1 MDEDDA
7 SINSRNFV
15 EEEELQ
21 ESKIIKLEISQAPA
35 LMIPTE
41 ENEPITSKIIPID
54 DVPTPID
61 TIENIKL
68 ESIVNK
74 TIVNDNNVFDVPLG
88 HDDQLLEEVEQRMSV
103 TEPQPEST
111 MDFEKRLT
119 THPIVEPTVE
129 TPNVD
134 ETLTTKPTT
143 TVSIADTEID
153 HSPNSIPMTSP
164 PETDENDGN
173 DDDDESETV
182 LMPSPNES
190 TNNEVVN
197 FENLEQSSIETTT
210 IMATTASNT
219 VKLVDAI
226 DTTTSTVSQT
236 FPGRQFKA
244 HFADQQ
250 NLQVL

>member
-1 MDEDDA
+1 MDNDDVLTKT
-7 SINSRNFV
+7 RKFV
-15 EEEELQ
+15 EEEELE

-35 LMIPTE
+35 IELLIPTE
-41 ENEPITSKIIPID
+41 ENEPITSKIIPIVD

-61 TIENIKL
+61 PIENIKL

-88 HDDQLLEEVEQRMSV
+88 HEDQLLEEVEQRMSV

-119 THPIVEPTVE
+119 THHTAEPTVE
-129 TPNVD
+129 TSNED
-134 ETLTTKPTT
+134 ETLTIKPTT
-143 TVSIADTEID
+143 IVSITDEEIV

-164 PETDENDGN
+164 PETNENDGSDN
-173 DDDDESETV
+173 DDESETV

-210 IMATTASNT
+210 IIIATSASNT

-226 DTTTSTVSQT
+226 EATAATVSHI
-236 FPGRQFKA
+236 FSGMS
-244 HFADQQ
+244 
-250 NLQVL
+250 

>member
-1 MDEDDA
+1 MDNDDV
-7 SINSRNFV
+7 STKSRKFV
-15 EEEELQ
+15 EEEELE

-35 LMIPTE
+35 IELLIPTE
-41 ENEPITSKIIPID
+41 ENEPITSKIIPIVD

-61 TIENIKL
+61 PIENIKL

-88 HDDQLLEEVEQRMSV
+88 HEDQLLEEVEQRMSV

-119 THPIVEPTVE
+119 THHTAEPTVE
-129 TPNVD
+129 TSNED
-134 ETLTTKPTT
+134 ETLTIKPTT
-143 TVSIADTEID
+143 IVSITDEEIV

-164 PETDENDGN
+164 PETNENDGSDN
-173 DDDDESETV
+173 DDESETV

-210 IMATTASNT
+210 IIIATSASNT

-226 DTTTSTVSQT
+226 EATAATVSHI
-236 FPGRQFKA
+236 FSGMS
-244 HFADQQ
+244 
-250 NLQVL
+250 

>member
-1 MDEDDA
+1 MDNDDVLTKT
-7 SINSRNFV
+7 RKFV
-15 EEEELQ
+15 EEEELE

-35 LMIPTE
+35 IELLIPTE
-41 ENEPITSKIIPID
+41 ENEPITSKIIPIVD

-61 TIENIKL
+61 PIENIKL

-88 HDDQLLEEVEQRMSV
+88 HEDQLLEEVEQRMSV

-119 THPIVEPTVE
+119 THHTAEPTVE
-129 TPNVD
+129 TSNED
-134 ETLTTKPTT
+134 ETLTIKPTT
-143 TVSIADTEID
+143 IVSITDEEIE
-153 HSPNSIPMTSP
+153 HSPNSVPMTSP
-164 PETDENDGN
+164 PETNENDGSDN
-173 DDDDESETV
+173 DNESETV

-210 IMATTASNT
+210 LIIATSASNT
-219 VKLVDAI
+219 IKLVDAI
-226 DTTTSTVSQT
+226 EATAATVSHI
-236 FPGRQFKA
+236 FSGMS
-244 HFADQQ
+244 
-250 NLQVL
+250 